1 MTFTCDDGSEIAATF
16 DNAPDPAT
24 VLLVRGQ
31 QTFTLPQAMSA
42 SGARYVG
49 DGIEFWNKGSDAM
62 VEWQG
67 PKLECSEAI
76 RIGTARPISSLFPLS
91 TGCARERGRSVGHRP
106 GVVPA
111 ALPRYRSAPVALPAV
126 KLYVN

>member
-1 MTFTCDDGSEIAATF
+1 MSDMTRTGLALAMLLTSTSAQAADPDKIGPVTFTCDDGSAIEATF

-24 VLLVRGQ
+24 VKLVRGA

-49 DGIEFWNKGSDAM
+49 DDIEFWNKGNDAA

-67 PKLECSEAI
+67 TKLECSEA
-76 RIGTARPISSLFPLS
+76 G
-91 TGCARERGRSVGHRP
+91 
-106 GVVPA
+106 
-111 ALPRYRSAPVALPAV
+111 
-126 KLYVN
+126 